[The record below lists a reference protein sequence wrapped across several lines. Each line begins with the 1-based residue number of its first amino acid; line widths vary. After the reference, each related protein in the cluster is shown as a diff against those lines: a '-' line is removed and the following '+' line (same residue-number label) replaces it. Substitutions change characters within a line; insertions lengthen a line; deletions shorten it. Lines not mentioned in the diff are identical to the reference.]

1 MGVSPPTVVFL
12 SRAARLVGATCIL
25 VWLIAGGINLL
36 GAADSASTSTPDL
49 FSMLEPTV
57 ILYLLP
63 GLVLFAMGALVK
75 SGRLWPAPIIL
86 LISILSLFKL
96 VLLLLPM
103 RGAIFNSPLSCE
115 LPARI
120 ACALL
125 CLPCVFAWEDLA
137 EMNRTRARRR
147 PYARITDST
156 KYFPPSTWPAPRPPP
171 PARTKR
177 PPIRPEDPPRSQTP
191 WS

>member
-1 MGVSPPTVVFL
+1 MSPPTVVFL
-12 SRAARLVGATCIL
+12 SRAARLVGAGCIL
-25 VWLIAGGINLL
+25 VWLIASGISLL
-36 GAADSASTSTPDL
+36 AVAGSSSGSTPDL
-49 FSMLEPTV
+49 FTLLEPTV
-57 ILYLLP
+57 LLYLLP
-63 GLVLFAMGALVK
+63 GLVLIALGALVK
-75 SGRLWPAPIIL
+75 AGRLWPVLIIL

-103 RGAIFNSPLSCE
+103 RGAIFNAPLSCE

-147 PYARITDST
+147 PYAKTTNST

-171 PARTKR
+171 PARTRR
-177 PPIRPEDPPRSQTP
+177 PPIRPEDPPSSQTP
-191 WS
+191 WT